1 MLEVIAAQGEQTR
14 PIMTAMFK
22 NNSIQ
27 SIFRFLD
34 EESSIIEDLRMLAS
48 LPPVPFLKALAGWS
62 WRQRAFL
69 PGHFKV

>member
-1 MLEVIAAQGEQTR
+1 
-14 PIMTAMFK
+14 MTAMFK

-48 LPPVPFLKALAGWS
+48 FHQTLPESPGGLG
-62 WRQRAFL
+62 WRQRAVLTGFR
-69 PGHFKV
+69 PS